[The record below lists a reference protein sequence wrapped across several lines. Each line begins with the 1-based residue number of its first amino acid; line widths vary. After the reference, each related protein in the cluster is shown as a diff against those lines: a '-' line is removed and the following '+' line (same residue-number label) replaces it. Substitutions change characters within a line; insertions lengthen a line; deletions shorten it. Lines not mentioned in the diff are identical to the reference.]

1 MEKITIYE
9 KYGGFKF
16 FHKIIYDLYLELF
29 DHLKISYHFLGV
41 DIERLS
47 LRQTEYLCEAIGGP
61 KMYKGKEIAFVHK
74 YLRVTEYEFETVA
87 KRFALIF
94 INNGLDEKEVKFIM
108 NFINSKKS
116 LIVTTKN
123 TPIDRLMQYF
133 YKRIKKLKIF
143 LKKITKRLE

>member
-1 MEKITIYE
+1 
-9 KYGGFKF
+9 
-16 FHKIIYDLYLELF
+16 
-29 DHLKISYHFLGV
+29 
-41 DIERLS
+41 
-47 LRQTEYLCEAIGGP
+47 
-61 KMYKGKEIAFVHK
+61 MYKGKEIAFVHK